1 MYRNSVNSQNINNI
15 FAFMKG
21 KWYSIQNKAGG
32 ETADIYIFDEI
43 GTYGVTAQEFI
54 NDIKDLKGTSINL
67 RINSLGGD
75 VFDGMAMYNV
85 IKRREAKT
93 TVYIEGIAA
102 SIATIIALG
111 ADEVVMAENSLFMI
125 HNAWGG
131 TMGEAKDM
139 RKTADTLDKI
149 SGELTDIYRKKTGLS
164 YEALQEMMD
173 EETWL
178 NAEEAYELG
187 FVDVIS
193 DSIKVAAKYDV
204 SKFKN
209 ITEEEIQN
217 KLNINIKNRKM
228 TNELKEWFNN
238 KVEEIVAA
246 VKGDVKVSEDVVEET
261 TVNVML
267 GDKEDIMNKM
277 SDFET
282 NNIELANKI
291 SSLEEELANAKG
303 TNLTLTEEVEALNAK
318 INKADAKGTEI
329 VTEADPAVVENK
341 KEDANAGFYNA
352 MAERIR
358 NKFNN

>member
-1 MYRNSVNSQNINNI
+1 MTE
-15 FAFMKG
+15 
-21 KWYSIQNKAGG
+21 KWYNIQNKAG
-32 ETADIYIFDEI
+32 ETADVYIFDEI
-43 GTYGVTAQEFI
+43 GTYGITAQEFI
-54 NDIKDLKGTSINL
+54 TDIKDLKDTPINL

-102 SIATIIALG
+102 SIATIISLG

-139 RKTADTLDKI
+139 RKTAETLEKI
-149 SGELTDIYRKKTGLS
+149 TGELTDIYRKKTGLS
-164 YEALQEMMD
+164 YDALAEMMD

-178 NAEEAYELG
+178 NANEALEMG
-187 FVDVIS
+187 FIDTIS

-209 ITEEEIQN
+209 ITQEEIQN
-217 KLNINIKNRKM
+217 KLSININNKKM

-238 KVEEIVAA
+238 KVEEIVTA
-246 VKGDVKVSEDVVEET
+246 VKGDVKVSADVAEQT
-261 TVNVML
+261 AITVNL
-267 GDKEDIMNKM
+267 GDNDEIKNKI
-277 SDFET
+277 SEFESS
-282 NNIELANKI
+282 NIELSNKI
-291 SSLEEELANAKG
+291 SLLEEELVASKG
-303 TNLTLTEEVEALNAK
+303 TNETLTQEVEALNAK

-329 VTEADPAVVENK
+329 VTEADPVVVENK

-352 MAERIR
+352 MAEKMR

>member
-1 MYRNSVNSQNINNI
+1 MTE
-15 FAFMKG
+15 
-21 KWYSIQNKAGG
+21 KWYNIQNKAGKP
-32 ETADIYIFDEI
+32 ADVYIFDEI
-43 GTYGVTAQEFI
+43 GTYGITAQEFI
-54 NDIKDLKGTSINL
+54 TDIKDLKDTPINL

-102 SIATIIALG
+102 SIATIISLG

-139 RKTADTLDKI
+139 RKTADTLEKI
-149 SGELTDIYRKKTGLS
+149 TGELTDIYRKKTGLS
-164 YEALQEMMD
+164 YDALAEMMD

-178 NAEEAYELG
+178 NANEALEMG
-187 FVDVIS
+187 FIDTIS

-209 ITEEEIQN
+209 ITQEEIQN
-217 KLNINIKNRKM
+217 KLSININNKKM

-238 KVEEIVAA
+238 KVEEIVTA
-246 VKGDVKVSEDVVEET
+246 VKGDVKVSADVAEQT
-261 TVNVML
+261 AITVNL
-267 GDKEDIMNKM
+267 GDNDEIKNKI
-277 SDFET
+277 SEFESS
-282 NNIELANKI
+282 NIELSNKI
-291 SSLEEELANAKG
+291 SLLEEELVASKG
-303 TNLTLTEEVEALNAK
+303 TNETLTQEVEALNAK

-329 VTEADPAVVENK
+329 VTEADPVVVENK
-341 KEDANAGFYNA
+341 KEDANSGFYNE
-352 MAERIR
+352 MAERMR

>member
-1 MYRNSVNSQNINNI
+1 
-15 FAFMKG
+15 MKE
-21 KWYSIQNKAGG
+21 KWYNIQNKKG

-43 GTYGVTAQEFI
+43 GRYGVSAQEFI
-54 NDIKDLKGTSINL
+54 SDIKNLKNTPINL

-85 IKRREAKT
+85 IKRREART

-111 ADEVVMAENSLFMI
+111 ADEVIMAENSLFMI

-131 TMGEAKDM
+131 TTGEAKDM
-139 RKTADTLDKI
+139 RKTAETLEKI
-149 SGELTDIYRKKTGLS
+149 SSELTDIYTKKTGLS
-164 YEALQEMMD
+164 REAVSQMMD

-187 FVDVIS
+187 FIDVIS
-193 DSIKVAAKYDV
+193 DSIKVAAKYDI

-209 ITEEEIQN
+209 ITHEKIKNQ
-217 KLNINIKNRKM
+217 LSININNKKM

-246 VKGDVKVSEDVVEET
+246 VKSDVKVSKDVAENTEI
-261 TVNVML
+261 TVNL
-267 GDKEDIMNKM
+267 GDNEEIMNKI

-282 NNIELANKI
+282 KNVELSNKI
-291 SSLEEELANAKG
+291 SLLEEELATSKG
-303 TNLTLTEEVEALNAK
+303 ANETLTEEVEALNAK

-329 VTEADPAVVENK
+329 ETDSDPVIVENK
-341 KEDANAGFYNA
+341 KEDANASFYNA
-352 MAERIR
+352 MAERVR

>member
-1 MYRNSVNSQNINNI
+1 MTE
-15 FAFMKG
+15 
-21 KWYSIQNKAGG
+21 KWYNIQNKAG
-32 ETADIYIFDEI
+32 ETADVYIFDEI
-43 GTYGVTAQEFI
+43 GTYGITAQEFI
-54 NDIKDLKGTSINL
+54 TDIKDLKDTPINL

-102 SIATIIALG
+102 SIATIISLG

-139 RKTADTLDKI
+139 RKTAETLEKI
-149 SGELTDIYRKKTGLS
+149 TGELTDIYRKKTGLS
-164 YEALQEMMD
+164 YDALAEMMD

-178 NAEEAYELG
+178 NANEALEMG
-187 FVDVIS
+187 FIDTIS

-209 ITEEEIQN
+209 ITQEEIQN
-217 KLNINIKNRKM
+217 KLSININNKKM

-238 KVEEIVAA
+238 KVEEIVTA
-246 VKGDVKVSEDVVEET
+246 VKGDVKVSADVAEQT
-261 TVNVML
+261 AITVNL
-267 GDKEDIMNKM
+267 GDNDEIKNKI
-277 SDFET
+277 SEFESS
-282 NNIELANKI
+282 NIELSNKI
-291 SSLEEELANAKG
+291 SLLEEELVASKG
-303 TNLTLTEEVEALNAK
+303 TNETLTQEVEALNAK

-329 VTEADPAVVENK
+329 VTEADPVVVENK

-352 MAERIR
+352 MADRIR
-358 NKFNN
+358 SKFNN

>member
-1 MYRNSVNSQNINNI
+1 MTE
-15 FAFMKG
+15 
-21 KWYSIQNKAGG
+21 KWYNIQNKAGKP
-32 ETADIYIFDEI
+32 ADVYIFDEI
-43 GTYGVTAQEFI
+43 GTYGITAQEFI
-54 NDIKDLKGTSINL
+54 TDIKDLKDTPINL

-85 IKRREAKT
+85 IKRRAAKT

-102 SIATIIALG
+102 SIATIISLG

-139 RKTADTLDKI
+139 RKTADTLEKI
-149 SGELTDIYRKKTGLS
+149 TGELTDIYRKKTGLS
-164 YEALQEMMD
+164 YDALAEMMD

-178 NAEEAYELG
+178 NANEALEMG
-187 FVDVIS
+187 FIDTIS

-209 ITEEEIQN
+209 ITQEEIQN
-217 KLNINIKNRKM
+217 KLSININNKKM

-238 KVEEIVAA
+238 KVEEIVTA
-246 VKGDVKVSEDVVEET
+246 VKGDVKVSADVAEQT
-261 TVNVML
+261 AITVNL
-267 GDKEDIMNKM
+267 GDNDEIKNKI
-277 SDFET
+277 SEFESS
-282 NNIELANKI
+282 NIELSNKI
-291 SSLEEELANAKG
+291 SLLEEELVASKG
-303 TNLTLTEEVEALNAK
+303 TNETLTQEVEALNAK

-329 VTEADPAVVENK
+329 VTEADPVVVENK

-352 MAERIR
+352 MADKLK

>member
-1 MYRNSVNSQNINNI
+1 MEKN
-15 FAFMKG
+15 
-21 KWYSIQNKAGG
+21 WYSINNKAAKA
-32 ETADIYIFDEI
+32 ADIYIFDEI
-43 GTYGVTAQEFI
+43 GNYGVTAKQFI
-54 NDIKDLKGTSINL
+54 SDIKNLKGKPINL

-93 TVYIEGIAA
+93 TVFIEGIAA

-111 ADEVVMAENSLFMI
+111 ADKIVMAENSLFMI

-131 TMGEAKDM
+131 TMGDAKDM
-139 RKTADTLDKI
+139 KKTAETLEKI
-149 SGELTDIYRKKTGLS
+149 SAELTDIYSKKTGLS
-164 YEALQEMMD
+164 NKVIKGMMD

-178 NAEEAYELG
+178 NAEEAYDLG

-209 ITEEEIQN
+209 ITQEEIQN
-217 KLNINIKNRKM
+217 KLSINIKNRKM
-228 TNELKEWFNN
+228 TNDLKEWFNN
-238 KVEEIVAA
+238 KVDEIVAT
-246 VKGDVKVSEDVVEET
+246 VKGTAKVSKDVVEDVEV
-261 TVNVML
+261 TVNL
-267 GDKEDIMNKM
+267 ADNDEIKNKI
-277 SDFET
+277 SEFET
-282 NNIELANKI
+282 KNIELSNKI
-291 SSLEEELANAKG
+291 SLLEEELVSSKGANE
-303 TNLTLTEEVEALNAK
+303 TLTTEIEALNAK

-329 VTEADPAVVENK
+329 KTDGDPAVVENK